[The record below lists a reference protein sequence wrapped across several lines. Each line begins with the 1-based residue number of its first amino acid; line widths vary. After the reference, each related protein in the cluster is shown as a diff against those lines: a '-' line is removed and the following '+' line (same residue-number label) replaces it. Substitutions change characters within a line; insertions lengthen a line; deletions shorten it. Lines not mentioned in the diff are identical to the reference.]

1 MYEHYENYERF
12 IPDAML
18 KKHKKHEEYLN
29 NATGDMTHEEI
40 YKSRLGTVD
49 DAINLIESGDCIV
62 WSIHACEPRLFLR
75 NLHRIADRIDPEH
88 PVEL

>member
-40 YKSRLGTVD
+40 YKTGYCR
-49 DAINLIESGDCIV
+49 
-62 WSIHACEPRLFLR
+62 
-75 NLHRIADRIDPEH
+75 
-88 PVEL
+88 